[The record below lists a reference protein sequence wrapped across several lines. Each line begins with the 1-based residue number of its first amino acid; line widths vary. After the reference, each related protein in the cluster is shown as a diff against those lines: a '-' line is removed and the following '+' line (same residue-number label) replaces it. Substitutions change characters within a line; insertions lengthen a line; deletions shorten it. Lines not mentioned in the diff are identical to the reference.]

1 MGGQVVVV
9 IESLVTDLL
18 AGAISFFMAALFAH
32 AGTSKWRSPK
42 AYQETVAAV
51 LGSARSASG
60 VRLIATVE
68 IAVAALVL
76 LPLSRG
82 VGLLASG
89 AILIAYAGAMGWQL
103 RRGNVNLRCG
113 CGGPGSDTRISPELV
128 WRNVLLAAGAFWAAA
143 GVLPGRLETTAVAI
157 GLSLVLLCVYAAI
170 DQVIQNRQRWLRGV
184 NP

>member
-1 MGGQVVVV
+1 ML

-32 AGTSKWRSPK
+32 AGASKWRAPE

-51 LGSARSASG
+51 LGSARAAGG
-60 VRLIATVE
+60 VRLIASAE
-68 IAVAALVL
+68 MAVATLVL

-82 VGLLASG
+82 VGLLAAG

-103 RRGNVNLRCG
+103 RQGNVNLRCG
-113 CGGPGSDTRISPELV
+113 CSGPASDTRISPELV
-128 WRNVLLAAGAFWAAA
+128 WRNVLLAAGAFWATA
-143 GVLPGRLETTAVAI
+143 GVLPVRLETTAVAI